1 MQLTRH
7 VIGAPRGS
15 RCLNTCGKCY
25 PHIFTAFCLVR
36 WPMAWQNCDKNILAF
51 LSFKLIQILVNWI
64 RKILERHS
72 LAIKTSLCV
81 MLSSCTSN
89 SRKKTSGTPMH
100 KTIQNT
106 NVFTKMWSEKE
117 TTHRKIWSKVHA
129 GCWWLREHCTALYT
143 ASFDNIFNRLT

>member
-1 MQLTRH
+1 MWIGMQLTGR

-89 SRKKTSGTPMH
+89 SRK
-100 KTIQNT
+100 
-106 NVFTKMWSEKE
+106 
-117 TTHRKIWSKVHA
+117 
-129 GCWWLREHCTALYT
+129 
-143 ASFDNIFNRLT
+143 NRLELQCIKRYRIQMFSQKCEAKKKQHTAKFDQKSTLDAGGFARTLHGAVHW